1 MSVQPTSMH
10 EHLDGDSAEAAAH
23 HYLRSGELPDC
34 EVCRSEVQDLA
45 RYFSASQL
53 LGQRRS
59 DLPGTPA
66 ANAIRELR
74 RRSYPQRAL
83 AAIAAIFAPA
93 GGNGR

>member
-1 MSVQPTSMH
+1 MSTRPTSIH

-23 HYLRSGELPDC
+23 RYLQSGELPDC
-34 EVCRSEVQDLA
+34 AVCGAEVRDLA
-45 RYFSASQL
+45 RYFSAGQL

-83 AAIAAIFAPA
+83 VAIASILVPA

>member
-1 MSVQPTSMH
+1 MSTQPVSGH
-10 EHLDGDSAEAAAH
+10 QHLDEDSAEAAAH

-34 EVCRSEVQDLA
+34 AVCGREVQALA
-45 RYFSASQL
+45 RYFSAGQL

-59 DLPGTPA
+59 DIPGTPA

-74 RRSYPQRAL
+74 RRSYPRRAL
-83 AAIAAIFAPA
+83 GALGAMLTPA